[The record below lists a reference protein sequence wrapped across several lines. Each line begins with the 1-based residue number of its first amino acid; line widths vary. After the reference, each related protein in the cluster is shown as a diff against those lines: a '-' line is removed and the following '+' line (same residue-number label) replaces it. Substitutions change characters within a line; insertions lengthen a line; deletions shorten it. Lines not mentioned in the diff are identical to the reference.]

1 MAEKQWMMTKMENQI
16 QQTDKKNNNNT
27 PTPQNLLKRA
37 VATRKTTISVIYCAI
52 STDGVNL
59 AAGL

>member
-1 MAEKQWMMTKMENQI
+1 MND
-16 QQTDKKNNNNT
+16 DKNGKSNTTNRQKNNNNT

>member
-1 MAEKQWMMTKMENQI
+1 MND
-16 QQTDKKNNNNT
+16 DKNGKSNTTNRQKKNNT